1 MFKKLE
7 NDVVLPIMNSKG
19 LSVRK
24 YFFNINSF
32 IEDCFLNRL
41 LNTKDKFL
49 IERILISKSHADN
62 YLAKFSD
69 LDQYSDSVK
78 ATKSPGRKLQK
89 NNHREDEENGHRSQ
103 QE

>member
-1 MFKKLE
+1 MFKKLG

-24 YFFNINSF
+24 YFFNTNNF

-41 LNTKDKFL
+41 LDTNDKFL
-49 IERILISKSHADN
+49 IERILINKSHADN

-69 LDQYSDSVK
+69 LDQYSDSGK
-78 ATKSPGRKLQK
+78 ANKSPEERLQK
-89 NNHREDEENGHRSQ
+89 NHHQEDEENRRRSQ
-103 QE
+103 E